1 MAWGTKTQNSGNT
14 STKSGYQKK
23 NYNNTKKNNNNNQN
37 DSNNDNN
44 SGQNDK
50 PTFEFLTA
58 FFDSKSGKPS
68 ASVFVKPELLD
79 KLSNLK
85 ENDLLVITRKQDD
98 SGFTL
103 SVIVK

>member
-1 MAWGTKTQNSGNT
+1 MGWGNKTQNSGNT
-14 STKSGYQKK
+14 NTKSNYQKK
-23 NYNNTKKNNNNNQN
+23 SYNNSKQNNNQN
-37 DSNNDNN
+37 DNNNDNN
-44 SGQNDK
+44 SGQTDK

-68 ASVFVKPELLD
+68 ASVFVKPELLE